1 MKLPEIKIKVTLKD
15 GDRVKIGNSNDANN
29 ILSLLFDSNT
39 IAWQEE
45 VILLSLNKANE
56 VFGWYRIS
64 KGGTDITVMCP
75 KIIFSI
81 LLNSG
86 ASAFIIS
93 HNHPSG
99 SLTPSEMDLNI
110 TKKLKEGGKLLDIN
124 LLDHLIKTPNKESF
138 VSLADMGLL

>member
-1 MKLPEIKIKVTLKD
+1 MKLPEIKIKVTLKE
-15 GDRVKIGNSNDANN
+15 GDRIKIGNSSDANN

-64 KGGTDITVMCP
+64 KGGTTATIVDP

-86 ASAFIIS
+86 ASGFIIS

-99 SLTPSEMDLNI
+99 NMKASNEDLKI
-110 TKKLKEGGKLLDIN
+110 TEKLKNAGKLLDIF
-124 LLDHLIKTPNKESF
+124 LVDHIITSPNKENY
-138 VSLADMGLL
+138 VSLADEGLI